1 MEQIAQSPQVKA
13 VIAFGTKSAIA
24 GATPKAIQF
33 FYRTLMFLGGLWA
46 LVIEPQF
53 PNIPVRAA
61 HDIDKWILIGNALIY
76 YLCQFFGWVI
86 PKNAA
91 NQTTEVWTKY

>member
-1 MEQIAQSPQVKA
+1 MDVQPQSPEVKA
-13 VIAFGTKSAIA
+13 VIGFGTKSALA

-33 FYRTLMFLGGLWA
+33 FYRALLFLSGLWA

-53 PNIPVRAA
+53 PNIPIKVG

-76 YLCQFFGWVI
+76 YVCQFFGWVV
-86 PKNAA
+86 PQKAA
-91 NQTTEVWTKY
+91 NQTTSV